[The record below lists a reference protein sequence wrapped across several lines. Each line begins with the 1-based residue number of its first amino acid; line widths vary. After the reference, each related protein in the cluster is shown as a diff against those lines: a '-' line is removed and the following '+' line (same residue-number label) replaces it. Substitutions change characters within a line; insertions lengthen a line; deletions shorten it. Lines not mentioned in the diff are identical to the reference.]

1 MKYKPELGI
10 LGNLNRL
17 FIERNKTNNN
27 VFNNKAETDEQITS
41 LDEFVVDHEYK
52 LTLIELGITE

>member
-1 MKYKPELGI
+1 MKYNPKLGI
-10 LGNLNRL
+10 LGNINIL
-17 FIERNKTNNN
+17 FTERNKTNNN
-27 VFNNKAETDEQITS
+27 VFNNKTETDEQITS